1 MPRVLHVLSLNVVGG
16 VERLFDG
23 WMSHPAAGAFEQ
35 SVLSLRRELH
45 PRFAATLRARETPVL
60 AANHW
65 AGLRLPRRPAWL
77 RSARLNRLLA
87 QAHPDAALLWNA
99 LGDGERLE
107 LLRRRGIA
115 RCYYEHGA
123 ALMRRAGDPAGRELA
138 HLDGILCGCHASRR
152 IIEIR
157 FGVPAG
163 RTRVVLNPVVGAAV
177 SPPEEVLPPPATR
190 PLRLGFAGRLTPLKG
205 LPLALHAMRRI
216 LDAGTDCEMRIAG
229 TGADLAAMQRLAE
242 SLRLGGKARFLGVV
256 QDMPGFY
263 REIDI
268 LLCPSLRETMP
279 LVCVEAAC
287 AGRPAIAAAINGV
300 PEIVLD
306 GKTGYAIAPRLPL
319 SDYAR
324 FGGVSLEG
332 VGPEYYDPASDT
344 LRPSALVSPDD
355 LAEKALALRRN
366 PEEYVRL
373 GRAAALRAREL
384 FDMNR
389 YAAAFSGVLR
399 EFCDTPGR

>member
-1 MPRVLHVLSLNVVGG
+1 
-16 VERLFDG
+16 
-23 WMSHPAAGAFEQ
+23 
-35 SVLSLRRELH
+35 
-45 PRFAATLRARETPVL
+45 
-60 AANHW
+60 
-65 AGLRLPRRPAWL
+65 
-77 RSARLNRLLA
+77 
-87 QAHPDAALLWNA
+87 
-99 LGDGERLE
+99 
-107 LLRRRGIA
+107 
-115 RCYYEHGA
+115 
-123 ALMRRAGDPAGRELA
+123 
-138 HLDGILCGCHASRR
+138 
-152 IIEIR
+152 
-157 FGVPAG
+157 
-163 RTRVVLNPVVGAAV
+163 
-177 SPPEEVLPPPATR
+177 
-190 PLRLGFAGRLTPLKG
+190 
-205 LPLALHAMRRI
+205 
-216 LDAGTDCEMRIAG
+216 
-229 TGADLAAMQRLAE
+229 MQRLAE
-242 SLRLGGKARFLGVV
+242 GLRLGDKARFLGVV

-279 LVCVEAAC
+279 LVCVEAAW

-306 GKTGYAIAPRLPL
+306 GETGYAITPRLPL
-319 SDYAR
+319 SDYVR